1 MEALLEKIFV
11 VDLKEQHGLSS
22 QEEMIDKVN
31 WRTEYLS
38 LVNMEDRKWQQKM
51 KELWV
56 GDGERNTK
64 FYHCYA
70 NLRR

>member
-1 MEALLEKIFV
+1 
-11 VDLKEQHGLSS
+11 
-22 QEEMIDKVN
+22 MIDKVN

-70 NLRR
+70 NKLLKSGGRINRRS